1 LLELLLIIV
10 SSSSAQ
16 FMSSLALYC
25 PVCMLLS
32 LLLPSPL
39 GRTLHASRSSA
50 PRASTQAPSQRDT
63 PQAAVERL
71 QQHLSQHPTDAAALL
86 ELGVVWELLGLPLSA
101 VECLTSAI
109 EHAVD
114 APLSAAV
121 HERLGSLLADE
132 DQPDEAE
139 VALWEAVAL
148 DETRGASLHP
158 MSVASSPPA
167 TAQTLNP
174 NPNPNPNHPSLP

>member
-1 LLELLLIIV
+1 MVGRQPL
-10 SSSSAQ
+10 
-16 FMSSLALYC
+16 
-25 PVCMLLS
+25 PTPGCMLLS

-50 PRASTQAPSQRDT
+50 PRASTQASVQRDT

-71 QQHLSQHPTDAAALL
+71 HQHLSQHPTDAAALL

-114 APLSAAV
+114 APLSAAA
-121 HERLGSLLADE
+121 HERLGALLAAE

-139 VALWEAVAL
+139 VALREAVAL
-148 DETRGASLHP
+148 DETRGACLHP
-158 MSVASSPPA
+158 TPVASSLTRPPPRPRLRRLS
-167 TAQTLNP
+167 TLTLTLTT
-174 NPNPNPNHPSLP
+174 HP

>member
-1 LLELLLIIV
+1 MLCQFAVPCPLEAPPRVVLAV
-10 SSSSAQ
+10 VRSSRAEH
-16 FMSSLALYC
+16 SLC
-25 PVCMLLS
+25 PLPCMLLS

-50 PRASTQAPSQRDT
+50 PRASTQAPVQRDT

-121 HERLGSLLADE
+121 HERLGALLAAE

-139 VALWEAVAL
+139 VALREAVAL
-148 DETRGASLHP
+148 DETRGASRHP
-158 MSVASSPPA
+158 TPRLSPAP
-167 TAQTLNP
+167 
-174 NPNPNPNHPSLP
+174 